1 MWALL
6 ELLKCSVQT
15 ASGKEKGHPSCE
27 HYTEH
32 YRACWTRAQCNTSNN
47 LVLVALGQR
56 LVLRVK
62 YDSLVI
68 KCAGD

>member
-27 HYTEH
+27 LSITE
-32 YRACWTRAQCNTSNN
+32 RAG
-47 LVLVALGQR
+47 LGLSATQ
-56 LVLRVK
+56 
-62 YDSLVI
+62 VI
-68 KCAGD
+68 I